1 MQFSTFRHCAPTR
14 WLRQEILARA
24 ASLRRSV
31 IGIATL
37 ALVCGISVPPSAAQD
52 AVVLV
57 GAGSSVPAPLYLKW
71 ADEYNK
77 RSAAT
82 QMRYMPIGTGE
93 GIKQISHGSGD
104 FAAGEVALTT
114 EQRAESNL
122 IELPSL
128 LIGIVP
134 YYNIPGVHED
144 LRFNGEVLADIFL
157 GKVKNW
163 NSAAIAKLNPDAQLP
178 DMSIQVVFRPGGKG
192 TNYVFTDFLSK
203 TSSRFKSEIGVTA
216 SPSWPLGTPAER
228 SSDMVDKVKSTPGAM
243 GYGELQ
249 YAVKAG
255 IHYGSVLNPAGKYV
269 KASPETISAACRAI
283 EAPSW
288 NKFGASLTNAPGE
301 DSFPITS
308 FTWLYL
314 RTNATD
320 SRRSVALSDLL
331 TWMYSSGQQLGA
343 QEGYNPLPPQ
353 LLEKV
358 RAKADSL
365 K

>member
-1 MQFSTFRHCAPTR
+1 MRSLKTTFAS
-14 WLRQEILARA
+14 WSIA
-24 ASLRRSV
+24 AMTGVLV
-31 IGIATL
+31 PVVAIAAL
-37 ALVCGISVPPSAAQD
+37 ALVSGISTSPAVAQD

-71 ADEYNK
+71 AEEYNK
-77 RSAAT
+77 RSAMT
-82 QMRYMPIGTGE
+82 QMRYLPIGTSE

-104 FAAGEVALTT
+104 FAAGEVALTP
-114 EQRAESNL
+114 EQRAELNL

-134 YYNIPGVHED
+134 YYNLPGVHQD
-144 LRFNGEVLADIFL
+144 LHFNGEVLADIFL

-163 NSAAIAKLNPDAQLP
+163 NSPAIAKLNPDVQLP
-178 DMSIQVVFRPGGKG
+178 DMPIQVIFRPGGKG
-192 TNYVFTDFLSK
+192 TNYVFTEFLSK
-203 TSSRFKSEIGVTA
+203 TSPRFKSQIGVVA
-216 SPSWPLGTPAER
+216 SPSWPQGTPAER
-228 SSDMVDKVKSTPGAM
+228 SSDMVDKVKSTPGAI

-269 KASPETISAACRAI
+269 KASAETITAACRAI

-288 NKFGASLTNAPGE
+288 NKFGASLTNAAGE

-314 RTNATD
+314 RTDPTR
-320 SRRSVALSDLL
+320 SRRSSSLSDLL

-343 QEGYNPLPPQ
+343 QEGYDPLPQP

-358 RAKADSL
+358 RSKANSL

>member
-1 MQFSTFRHCAPTR
+1 MKFQ
-14 WLRQEILARA
+14 RA
-24 ASLRRSV
+24 AF
-31 IGIATL
+31 AL
-37 ALVCGISVPPSAAQD
+37 AFVLAVCSGLFQPAAAQD

-82 QMRYMPIGTGE
+82 QMRYLPIGTSE
-93 GIKQISHGSGD
+93 GIKQISRGSGD
-104 FAAGEVALTT
+104 FAAGEVALTQ

-134 YYNIPGVHED
+134 YYNVPGVHQN

-163 NSAAIAKLNPDAQLP
+163 NSPAIAKLNPGVQLP
-178 DMSIQVVFRPGGKG
+178 DMPIKIVFRPGGKG
-192 TNYVFTDFLSK
+192 TNYVFTEFLSK
-203 TSSRFKSEIGVTA
+203 TSPRFQSQIGVTP
-216 SPSWPLGTPAER
+216 SPNWPLGRPAER
-228 SSDMVDKVKSTPGAM
+228 SADMVDKVKSEPGAI

-255 IHYGSVLNPAGKYV
+255 ISYGSVLNPAGKYV
-269 KASPETISAACRAI
+269 KASVETISAACRAI

-308 FTWLYL
+308 FTWLYV
-314 RTNATD
+314 RTD
-320 SRRSVALSDLL
+320 STDSGRSSARSDLL

-343 QEGYNPLPPQ
+343 QEGYTPLPQP

-358 RAKADSL
+358 RSKASSL